1 MRLER
6 EKPVNEALEAN
17 ADELLYAITIT
28 CCSVSC
34 VCARAIRI
42 PIECA
47 CPQQSLRHGIPSHA
61 SHLMLLTYIHARPTL
76 LWRPSMFLLITTRH
90 GIDAIQGDVRG
101 TVCGIVVQ
109 CSARITRGNR
119 SMRGSQS
126 GCMPLFPCL

>member
-47 CPQQSLRHGIPSHA
+47 CPQQSLRAWHPVPCFPSHA
-61 SHLMLLTYIHARPTL
+61 PYIHTCATNTALAPL
-76 LWRPSMFLLITTRH
+76 H
-90 GIDAIQGDVRG
+90 V
-101 TVCGIVVQ
+101 
-109 CSARITRGNR
+109 SAHYY
-119 SMRGSQS
+119 
-126 GCMPLFPCL
+126 